1 MKKILYISIL
11 LVIQNASYA
20 LTSTKDSREN
30 DALTCSGLFYIL
42 TAITEPKEFNKAVA
56 ATSNLMKIIY
66 GQLNFIRT
74 NDSLTNGE
82 IGREKSMASL
92 RLGELYDKNPEGV
105 VNEYIQCNSWRAD
118 ISKQL
123 QKSKSEKELEKI
135 IKNPPVSR
143 KLKSINPSKDRK
155 KSHRYQLQVAMKAW
169 SASGRFTSMDI
180 KSHIKSLLEK
190 KTKEAEKKV
199 RALNSY

>member
-42 TAITEPKEFNKAVA
+42 TSISEPKELNKIFV
-56 ATSNLMKIIY
+56 SSSRIMSLIY

-74 NDSLTNGE
+74 SDSLTNGE

-92 RLGELYDKNPEGV
+92 RLGKLYDKNPERV
-105 VNEYIQCNSWRAD
+105 VNEYIQCNSYRVD

-123 QKSKSEKELEKI
+123 LKAKSAQELGKI

-143 KLKSINPSKDRK
+143 KLNSINPSKDRK
-155 KSHRYQLQVAMKAW
+155 KSHRYQLEVAMKAW
-169 SASGRFTSMDI
+169 SDSGRFTYMDI
-180 KSHIKSLLEK
+180 RGLLEK
-190 KTKEAEKKV
+190 
-199 RALNSY
+199 